1 VTPPIYVAAGGG
13 GDAIAAW
20 ALHMA
25 RWPLVRPI
33 IATFA
38 WDRLMIDPIP
48 GPRSSSDF
56 DGLEPY
62 DDHNEAFR
70 PDTKPKPPAGSTLPR
85 LAAAIDAKLLLLD
98 TSRGATGLRAQ
109 IRSVART
116 ANADHIEL
124 IDVGG
129 DVLAHG
135 DEPTLRSPL
144 ADALTLAATEGQEAA
159 VDVRMIGAGVDG
171 ELPAA
176 TVLAYVQAVGGAA
189 TQRLS
194 SEDARRIMPIL
205 EWHPSEATALTAA
218 AARGIRGTVEIRD
231 GRHAVELTD
240 DTPVVFSVDH
250 AAAFAHNEAA
260 RAVHNSTTLD
270 AAETAV
276 YGFCGRSELDYERRK
291 AAARQ
296 QAAHRR
302 GLPPEQLVD
311 AAQRYCDN
319 AAVRGIDFV
328 TFRRIAEELGL
339 GAREASSLR
348 RQLIARTPERYT
360 APLWS
365 VRPAVAHFATA

>member
-1 VTPPIYVAAGGG
+1 
-13 GDAIAAW
+13 
-20 ALHMA
+20 
-25 RWPLVRPI
+25 
-33 IATFA
+33 
-38 WDRLMIDPIP
+38 
-48 GPRSSSDF
+48 
-56 DGLEPY
+56 
-62 DDHNEAFR
+62 
-70 PDTKPKPPAGSTLPR
+70 LPR

-189 TQRLS
+189 TQRLG

-260 RAVHNSTTLD
+260 RAVHDSTTLD